1 MTGSSDGYANQDLEI
16 LGWSSVRQNGL
27 DELLRS
33 GELNPGADRT
43 KGNNSVKGDS
53 SAKGST
59 SADGDSSPDDSGFVI
74 GRVAVEH
81 RGFYDVLG
89 LTDDPLELTE
99 GAAVTTVAR
108 RRAES
113 PLDFPAVGDWVVIDP
128 GGGANGSNAIHHVVE
143 RSSLF
148 VRRAPGREPKPQ
160 VVGANIDVVFIVSS
174 LDGDLNPRR
183 LERYLA
189 VVWGGGARPV
199 VVLSKSDRVDSTSG
213 AEELVRSTAGDVDV
227 VIASATTGEGIDEVH
242 AHVPTGV
249 TAALVGSSG
258 VGKSSIINRLL
269 GDEVQHVAATQRDG
283 RGRHTTIRRHLL
295 PLPTGGM
302 MVDTPGMRE
311 VQLWDGAGLP
321 NVFPEIW
328 DAAEN
333 CRFADCSHR
342 DEPDCEVR
350 EGLRTGS
357 IDVDRMEGLRRLT
370 DELEDLEAEVE
381 RRRRGR
387 RDPRR

>member
-1 MTGSSDGYANQDLEI
+1 MISSASDEPNLDLSV
-16 LGWSSVRQNGL
+16 LGWSSARQRALDARLAEDTGLLEVLSRSNGAESL
-27 DELLRS
+27 AL
-33 GELNPGADRT
+33 
-43 KGNNSVKGDS
+43 
-53 SAKGST
+53 
-59 SADGDSSPDDSGFVI
+59 

-89 LTDDPLELTE
+89 LGDGPLELTE
-99 GAAVTTVAR
+99 GAAVTPVLR
-108 RRAES
+108 RSVEG
-113 PLDFPAVGDWVVIDP
+113 PTDFPAVGDWVVIEP
-128 GGGANGSNAIHHVVE
+128 FGGANRSHAIHHVVD

-160 VVGANIDVVFIVSS
+160 VVGANIDLVFIVSS

-213 AEELVRSTAGDVDV
+213 AEALVASVAGGVDV
-227 VIASATTGEGIDEVH
+227 VVASAATGEGIDDVQ
-242 AHVPTGV
+242 AHVPLGV

-269 GDEVQHVAATQRDG
+269 GDEVQQVAATQRDG

-295 PLPTGGM
+295 PLPSGGL

-321 NVFPEIW
+321 SVFPEIW
-328 DAAEN
+328 DAAEQ

-342 DEPDCEVR
+342 DEPDCAVR
-350 EGLRTGS
+350 SALRSGD
-357 IDVDRMEGLRRLT
+357 IDIDRMEGLERLT
-370 DELEDLEAEVE
+370 DELDDLEAEVE

>member
-1 MTGSSDGYANQDLEI
+1 MS
-16 LGWSSVRQNGL
+16 
-27 DELLRS
+27 
-33 GELNPGADRT
+33 
-43 KGNNSVKGDS
+43 
-53 SAKGST
+53 ST
-59 SADGDSSPDDSGFVI
+59 SADDANRHLAVIGWTAPFQQSLESYLSDSASTVDGPESLVI

-89 LTDDPLELTE
+89 LGDDPLEPTG
-99 GAAVTTVAR
+99 GAAVTPVFR
-108 RRAES
+108 RRVAS
-113 PLDFPAVGDWVVIDP
+113 PIEFPAVGDWVVIEP
-128 GGGANGSNAIHHVVE
+128 FGGANRAHAIHHVVD

-160 VVGANIDVVFIVSS
+160 VVGANIDVVFVVSS

-199 VVLSKSDRVDSTSG
+199 VVLSKSDRVDNTHG
-213 AEELVRSTAGDVDV
+213 AEALVRSTSGDVDV
-227 VIASATTGEGIDEVH
+227 VVASATTGEGIDQVQ
-242 AHVPTGV
+242 AHVPAGV
-249 TAALVGSSG
+249 TAAVVGSSG

-269 GDEVQHVAATQRDG
+269 GDEVQNVAATQRDG

-295 PLPTGGM
+295 PLPAGGL

-321 NVFPEIW
+321 SVFPEIW
-328 DAAEN
+328 DAAGQ
-333 CRFADCSHR
+333 CRFADCLHR
-342 DEPDCEVR
+342 DEPDCAVR
-350 EGLRTGS
+350 DAVKIGS
-357 IDVDRMEGLRRLT
+357 IYIDRMDGLNRLT
-370 DELEDLEAEVE
+370 EELDDLEVEIE

-387 RDPRR
+387 RDLRR